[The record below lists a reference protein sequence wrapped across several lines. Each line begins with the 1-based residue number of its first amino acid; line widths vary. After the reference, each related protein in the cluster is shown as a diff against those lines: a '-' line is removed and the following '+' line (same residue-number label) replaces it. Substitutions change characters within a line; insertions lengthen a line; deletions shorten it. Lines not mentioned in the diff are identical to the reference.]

1 MSRRK
6 NAVQHANDVFGSS
19 TSTQPLQLRR
29 SRRSEGDGFM
39 GMSAVALQALT
50 TSNTTKNQEI
60 FAKLEREV
68 IRKEGIRPESP
79 AIKVRTISQ
88 KQREMRDRQRL
99 ERAERRARRSEDGPG
114 LSDGEGASEVGDQSI
129 LGFDS
134 EHDEND
140 GVVWTRHRRGPG
152 EVEDYETPVRS
163 DRPVKRLRFGEGPQQ
178 DEERDRKRV
187 KWHHGLSTEI
197 YLDELHPRS
206 HSWTKD
212 FVIEKGCLAPTSK
225 NLRLDMLGNVL
236 DAEQH
241 PLIDLHPENI
251 VVKKFVYD
259 NDNEVVVKEVMPP
272 KITRSK
278 SKKLKS

>member
-1 MSRRK
+1 
-6 NAVQHANDVFGSS
+6 
-19 TSTQPLQLRR
+19 
-29 SRRSEGDGFM
+29 M

-68 IRKEGIRPESP
+68 IRKEGTRPESP

-114 LSDGEGASEVGDQSI
+114 LSDCEGASELGNQSI
-129 LGFDS
+129 LEFDG

-140 GVVWTRHRRGPG
+140 GVVWTKHRRGPG

-163 DRPVKRLRFGEGPQQ
+163 DQLVKRLLFGEDPQQ
-178 DEERDRKRV
+178 EEERERKRV
-187 KWHHGLSTEI
+187 KWQHGLSTEI
-197 YLDELHPRS
+197 YLDEIHPRPN
-206 HSWTKD
+206 SWTKD
-212 FVIEKGCLAPTSK
+212 FVIEKSCLAPTSK
-225 NLRLDMLGNVL
+225 NLRLDTLGNVM
-236 DAEQH
+236 DVEQH
-241 PLIDLHPENI
+241 PLTDLHPENI

-259 NDNEVVVKEVMPP
+259 NDIEVVMKEAIPP

-278 SKKLKS
+278 SKKMKS

>member
-1 MSRRK
+1 
-6 NAVQHANDVFGSS
+6 
-19 TSTQPLQLRR
+19 
-29 SRRSEGDGFM
+29 M

-68 IRKEGIRPESP
+68 IRKEGTRPESP

-88 KQREMRDRQRL
+88 KQRDMRDRQRL
-99 ERAERRARRSEDGPG
+99 ERAERRAKRGEDGPG
-114 LSDGEGASEVGDQSI
+114 LSDCEGASELDDQST
-129 LGFDS
+129 LGFDK

-140 GVVWTRHRRGPG
+140 GVVWTKHRRGPG
-152 EVEDYETPVRS
+152 EVEDYETPVRP

-178 DEERDRKRV
+178 EGERESKRV
-187 KWHHGLSTEI
+187 KWHQGLSTEI
-197 YLDELHPRS
+197 YLDEVHPRP

-212 FVIEKGCLAPTSK
+212 FVVEKSCLAPTSK
-225 NLRLDMLGNVL
+225 ASGLRDFCTTFLLTFLQNIRLDTLGNVM
-236 DAEQH
+236 DVEQY
-241 PLIDLHPENI
+241 PLTDLHPENI

-259 NDNEVVVKEVMPP
+259 NDAEVVVKEVIPP

-278 SKKLKS
+278 SKKSKS